1 MQASGVMNVTTM
13 TSTKKTTKYAD
24 ATPGFAIKL
33 TEETNLGLGMLI
45 AEFEGGSYQPIASI
59 STIAEAR
66 EIAAADMDRRMQA
79 HAQDENTPCPACY
92 KVWGVGLWG
101 HMALAAEIEA

>member
-1 MQASGVMNVTTM
+1 MNTM
-13 TSTKKTTKYAD
+13 TPTKKTTKYAD

-33 TEETNLGLGMLI
+33 TEETNLGIGMLI
-45 AEFEGGSYQPIASI
+45 AEFEGGGYQPIASV

-66 EIAAADMDRRMQA
+66 EIAAADMDRRIRE
-79 HAQDENTPCPACY
+79 HAKDEDTPCPACY

-101 HMALAAEIEA
+101 QMALAAEFEA